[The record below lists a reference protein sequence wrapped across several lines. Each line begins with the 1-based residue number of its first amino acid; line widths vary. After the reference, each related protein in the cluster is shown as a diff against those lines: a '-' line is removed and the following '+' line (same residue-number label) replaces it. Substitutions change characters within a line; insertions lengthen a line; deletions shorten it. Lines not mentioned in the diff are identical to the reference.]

1 LIFRIYTS
9 APQIS
14 IRREA
19 AWVLRRRAEP
29 SNWHALFDAF
39 HVDEL
44 PQHRQ
49 CACELAEM
57 FSDPDILPALSPL
70 ASDVDDH
77 VRKAALKVIR
87 GLSNRERSPS
97 SWRQNFQSHDPLHA
111 VALRAA
117 VAQYCRLRSC
127 RTCQSRR

>member
-1 LIFRIYTS
+1 MAEAHEHVAALLANASAATRKVAIRTLDAIWIEADFPLIFRIYTS

-87 GLSNRERSPS
+87 GLSNRE
-97 SWRQNFQSHDPLHA
+97 
-111 VALRAA
+111 
-117 VAQYCRLRSC
+117 
-127 RTCQSRR
+127 